1 MKLID
6 FYKHFPDEE
15 SCKEAFKAY
24 RLQVGIT
31 CRKCGCKS
39 HYWKKNREQWECK
52 SCQFRTTLKSG
63 TVMHGSKLPFQYWFI
78 AMHLLT
84 STKKTFSAKEVQRQ
98 IGHKRYEP
106 IWAMMHK
113 IRSVMGLRDDQYTL
127 KDEIELDD
135 GFFETVSVGRDIEE
149 PLKRGRGSQ
158 RQSTVLVSVESKDG
172 AEDYNTKKR
181 GKNKKVESLK
191 MKVLESL
198 RKEEITN
205 KVKESIKEGTKI
217 KSDKSTSYTDL
228 SQDYEH
234 EPKVIPKN
242 KVNKA
247 LPWVHTTISNAKR
260 MLLDMYHRI
269 DDDFLQNYLN
279 EYCYKFNRRYF
290 DNLFDR
296 LLIAVV
302 SYRWNYLGER
312 YG

>member
-1 MKLID
+1 
-6 FYKHFPDEE
+6 
-15 SCKEAFKAY
+15 
-24 RLQVGIT
+24 
-31 CRKCGCKS
+31 
-39 HYWKKNREQWECK
+39 
-52 SCQFRTTLKSG
+52 
-63 TVMHGSKLPFQYWFI
+63 
-78 AMHLLT
+78 MHLLT

-135 GFFETVSVGRDIEE
+135 GFFETVSIGRDIEE

-172 AEDYNTKKR
+172 AEDYNPKKH
-181 GKNKKVESLK
+181 GKNKKVGYLK

-205 KVKESIKEGTKI
+205 KVKESVKEGTKI

-242 KVNKA
+242 KINKA

-290 DNLFDR
+290 DNLFER
-296 LLIAVV
+296 LLTVAV
-302 SYRWNYLGER
+302 SCRWNYLGER